1 MNKVICK
8 NKFAKFNFQLLKIY
22 MGGLVLTGPE
32 VKSIRA
38 NNVNIRNCYLTIKD
52 NEVWI
57 VNMFI
62 ANYMNI
68 EADEQRSRKVL
79 LNKREILRI
88 KMEVESKKLTLVATT
103 LLFNKKSKV
112 KIEFA
117 LAKGKNLADKRE
129 TIKKRDNER
138 VIKKKLKNNLL

>member
-22 MGGLVLTGPE
+22 TGGLVLTGPE

-38 NNVNIRNCYLTIKD
+38 NNVNIKNCYLTIKN

-57 VNMFI
+57 INMFV
-62 ANYMNI
+62 ANYMKI

-79 LNKREILRI
+79 LNKNEILRI

-103 LLFNKKSKV
+103 LLFNKRSKV

-117 LAKGKNLADKRE
+117 LAKGKNLSDKRE

-138 VIKKKLKNNLL
+138 LIKKKLKNNLV